1 MSINENIYRDEYG
14 IPHIKSKTKED
25 LFRGQGYVH
34 AIDRGMQMILMRTLG
49 QGRAAEL
56 LDSSD
61 EMVGIDKFFRKMN
74 WSGHTAGELSKL
86 PEEVKL
92 YLTAYCSGANEALSN
107 KYPWE
112 LKLLGVKFEPW
123 KMEDIIQISR
133 MVGYLTLSQSQG
145 EMERLFIEMVQAGIT
160 REKLEELFPGIL
172 GELDI
177 DLVKKVVLNER
188 IVPNHQLWN
197 IAVPRMMASNNWVL
211 SGKKTVSGKAIL
223 ANDPHLEVN
232 RLPNVWCE
240 LFFEQADRFVYGAS
254 MPGVPGIFVGRS
266 NDLSWGATYSF
277 MDAEDS
283 WIEKCK
289 DDKFYSEE
297 SGWSPFRKR
306 KEIIKRKSK
315 QPIEVIFHEND
326 HGILEGDPSIEGYY
340 LATKWAPSQSG
351 AVTITNILKLLDAGT
366 VEEGMNCVGMV
377 ESSWNFVLA
386 DNKGNIGYQM
396 SGLMPKR
403 RDGVSGFVPLP
414 GWNKKNDWNGL
425 ESFTDLPRVVN
436 PDDGFF
442 VTANNDL
449 NQYGNVKPINMPM
462 GDYRAERITQLLN
475 KNEKI
480 SVENIFQM
488 HMDVYSI
495 QAEKFMKILQPLL
508 PETGN
513 GKILMDWDFRYNP
526 ESAGAYLFEEFYKEL
541 YREVFGKNNLGIKV
555 IDFLKEETGTFTD
568 FYLNFDK
575 ILLMETSSWFNGQT
589 REDIY
594 KRSWEKILKIEPK
607 KWGDVQKVIL
617 KHIMFGGKLPVFLGF
632 DRGPIT
638 IIGGR
643 ATIHQ
648 GQIYRSA
655 NRETTFAPGFRFI
668 TDFAKEEFFSSM
680 AGGPSER
687 RFSQWYVSGLDG
699 WVKGEYKTLRI
710 NPERKIKFM

>member
-1 MSINENIYRDEYG
+1 MNINENIYRDEYG
-14 IPHIKSKTKED
+14 IPHIKGRTKED

-34 AIDRGMQMILMRTLG
+34 ATDRGTQMILMRTLG

-56 LDSSD
+56 LDPSD

-74 WSGHTAGELSKL
+74 WFGCIAEEIAKL
-86 PEEVKL
+86 PEETKL
-92 YLTAYCSGANEALSN
+92 CLTAYCNGANEALSN
-107 KYPWE
+107 KFPWE
-112 LKLLGVKFEPW
+112 LKILGVKFEPW
-123 KMEDIIQISR
+123 TMEDIIQISR
-133 MVGYLTLSQSQG
+133 MIGYLTLSQSQG
-145 EMERLFIEMVQAGIT
+145 EMERLLVEMVQAGIS

-177 DLVKKVVLNER
+177 DLVKKIVLNER
-188 IVPNHQLWN
+188 IVPNQKMWN

-211 SGKKTVSGKAIL
+211 SGKKTVSGKAVL

-232 RLPNVWCE
+232 RLPNVWYE
-240 LFFEQADRFVYGAS
+240 LFFEEADRFVYGAS

-283 WIEKCK
+283 WIEQCK
-289 DDKFYSEE
+289 DNKFYREDA
-297 SGWSPFRKR
+297 GWFPFRKR
-306 KEIIKRKSK
+306 KEIIKRKGK
-315 QPIEVIFHEND
+315 EPVEVVFNEND
-326 HGILEGDPSIEGYY
+326 HGVLDGDPSHEGYY
-340 LATKWAPSQSG
+340 LATKWATGQSG
-351 AVTITNILKLLDAGT
+351 AVTIINILKLLDAQT
-366 VEEGMNCVGMV
+366 VEEGMNCLGKV

-386 DNKGNIGYQM
+386 DSSGNIGYQM

-414 GWNKKNDWNGL
+414 GWKVNNDWNGL
-425 ESFTDLPRVVN
+425 ESFTDLPRVIN

-449 NQYGNVKPINMPM
+449 NKYGKVKPINMPM
-462 GDYRAERITQLLN
+462 GDYRAARITQLLE

-488 HMDVYSI
+488 HMDVYSL
-495 QAEKFMKILQPLL
+495 QAEKFMKIAKPLL

-513 GKILMDWDFRYNP
+513 GKILLDWDFRYNP
-526 ESAGAYLFEEFYKEL
+526 ESAGAYLFEEFYKAL
-541 YREVFGKNNLGIKV
+541 YREVFGENNLGVEV
-555 IDFLKEETGTFTD
+555 IDFLKGETGTFTD

-589 REDIY
+589 REEIY
-594 KRSWEKILKIEPK
+594 KRSLEKTLRIEPK

-617 KHIMFGGKLPVFLGF
+617 RHLLFGGKLPVFLGF

-655 NRETTFAPGFRFI
+655 NRETTFAPSYRFI
-668 TDFAKEEFFSSM
+668 TDFAKEEFFSAM
-680 AGGPSER
+680 AGGPSGR
-687 RFSQWYVSGLDG
+687 RFSRWYVSGLND
-699 WVKGEYKTLRI
+699 WVKGKYKTLRV
-710 NPERKIKFM
+710 NPERKNKFM

>member
-1 MSINENIYRDEYG
+1 MNINENIYRDEHG
-14 IPHIKSKTKED
+14 IPHIKRETKED
-25 LFRGQGYVH
+25 LFWGQGYVH
-34 AIDRGMQMILMRTLG
+34 ATDRGMQMIMMRTLG
-49 QGRAAEL
+49 QGRASEL

-61 EMVGIDKFFRKMN
+61 EMAGIDKYFRKMN
-74 WSGHTAGELSKL
+74 WSGYIAEELRKL
-86 PEEVKL
+86 PEEIKR
-92 YLTAYCSGANEALSN
+92 YLTAYCNGVNEAFSN
-107 KYPWE
+107 KFPWE

-123 KMEDIIQISR
+123 KMEDIIAISR
-133 MVGYLTLSQSQG
+133 MIGYLTLSQSQG
-145 EMERLFIEMVQAGIT
+145 EMERLFIEMVQAGIN

-172 GELDI
+172 CELDI
-177 DLVKKVVLNER
+177 DLLKNVILNER
-188 IVPNHQLWN
+188 VVPNYQLWN

-211 SGKKTVSGKAIL
+211 SGKKTTSGKAIL
-223 ANDPHLEVN
+223 TNDPHLEVN
-232 RLPNVWCE
+232 RLPNVWYE
-240 LFFEQADRFVYGAS
+240 LFFEQEDRFVYGAT

-289 DDKFYSEE
+289 DGKFYSEE
-297 SGWSPFRKR
+297 SGWLPFQTR
-306 KEIIKRKSK
+306 KEIIKRKGKESV
-315 QPIEVIFHEND
+315 EVVFNEND
-326 HGILEGDPSIEGYY
+326 HGVLDGDPSIEGFY
-340 LATKWAPSQSG
+340 LATKWASSKSG
-351 AVTITNILKLLDAGT
+351 AVTLINILKLLDAGT
-366 VEEGMNCVGMV
+366 VEEGMNCVGKV

-414 GWNKKNDWNGL
+414 GWNKKNDWNGF
-425 ESFTDLPRVVN
+425 ESFENLPRAIN

-449 NQYGNVKPINMPM
+449 NKYGNVKPINMPM
-462 GDYRAERITQLLN
+462 GHYRAERITQLLN
-475 KNEKI
+475 KDKKF
-480 SVENIFQM
+480 SVEDIFQM

-495 QAEKFMKILQPLL
+495 QAETFMKIAKPLL
-508 PETGN
+508 PDTEN
-513 GKILMDWDFRYNP
+513 GKILIDWDCKYNP
-526 ESAGAYLFEEFYKEL
+526 ESEGAYLFEEFYKEL
-541 YREVFGKNNLGIKV
+541 YREVFGKNNMGIEV
-555 IDFLKEETGTFTD
+555 IDFLKQETGTFAD
-568 FYLNFDK
+568 FYLNFDR

-594 KRSWEKILKIEPK
+594 KKSLEKILKIKTK

-617 KHIMFGGKLPVFLGF
+617 KHLIFGGKLPVFLGF

-655 NRETTFAPGFRFI
+655 NRETTFAPGFRFVM
-668 TDFAKEEFFSSM
+668 DFAKEEFFSAM

-687 RFSQWYVSGLDG
+687 RFSKWYASGLKD
-699 WVKGEYKTLRI
+699 WIKGKYKTLKL
-710 NPERKIKFM
+710 NPKIKIKFK

>member
-1 MSINENIYRDEYG
+1 MNIKENIYRDKYG
-14 IPHIKSKTKED
+14 IPHIKRKTKED
-25 LFRGQGYVH
+25 LFWGQGYVH

-49 QGRAAEL
+49 QGRASEL

-61 EMVGIDKFFRKMN
+61 EMVGVDKFFRKMN
-74 WSGHTAGELSKL
+74 WAGYTAEELEKL
-86 PEEVKL
+86 PEEIKI
-92 YLTAYCSGANEALSN
+92 YLTAYCNGVNEAFS
-107 KYPWE
+107 KQFPWE

-123 KMEDIIQISR
+123 KIEDIIQISR
-133 MVGYLTLSQSQG
+133 MIGYLTLSQSQG
-145 EMERLFIEMVQAGIT
+145 EIERLFIEMVQAGIN

-177 DLVKKVVLNER
+177 ELVKNVVLNER
-188 IVPNHQLWN
+188 IVPNYQLWN

-211 SGKKTVSGKAIL
+211 SGKKTVSGKAML

-232 RLPNVWCE
+232 RLPNVWYE
-240 LFFEQADRFVYGAS
+240 LFFEQEDRFVYGAT
-254 MPGVPGIFVGRS
+254 MPGVPGIFIGRS

-289 DDKFYSEE
+289 DDKFYRED
-297 SGWSPFRKR
+297 SGWCPFQSR

-315 QPIEVIFHEND
+315 EPIEVIINEND
-326 HGILEGDPSIEGYY
+326 HGVLDGDPSVEGLY
-340 LATKWAPSQSG
+340 LATKWASSKSG
-351 AVTITNILKLLDAGT
+351 AVTIINIFKLLDART
-366 VEEGMNCVGMV
+366 VEEGMNCLGKV

-403 RDGVSGFVPLP
+403 RDGVSGFIPLP
-414 GWNKKNDWNGL
+414 GWNKKNDWNGF
-425 ESFTDLPRVVN
+425 ESFENLPRVIN
-436 PDDGFF
+436 PNDGFF

-449 NQYGNVKPINMPM
+449 NKYGNVKPINMPM
-462 GDYRAERITQLLN
+462 GHYRSERITQLLN
-475 KNEKI
+475 EDKKF
-480 SVENIFQM
+480 SVEDIFQM

-495 QAEKFMKILQPLL
+495 QAETFMKILKPLL
-508 PETGN
+508 PDTEN
-513 GKILMDWDFRYNP
+513 GKILIDWDRQYNP
-526 ESAGAYLFEEFYKEL
+526 ESEGAYLFEEFYKEL
-541 YREVFGKNNLGIKV
+541 YREVFGKNNMGIEV
-555 IDFLKEETGTFTD
+555 IDFLKQETGTFTD

-594 KRSWEKILKIEPK
+594 KRSLEKILKIKPK

-617 KHIMFGGKLPVFLGF
+617 KHLIFGGKLPVFLGF

-655 NRETTFAPGFRFI
+655 NRETTFAPGFRFVM
-668 TDFAKEEFFSSM
+668 DFAKEEFFSAM
-680 AGGPSER
+680 IGGPSER
-687 RFSQWYVSGLDG
+687 RFSKWYVSGLKD
-699 WVKGEYKTLRI
+699 WIKGKYKMLKL